1 MKKVIDVNA
10 ADWKTA
16 VIQQSHTIP
25 VVIDFWAAWCGPCRM
40 LGPIL
45 EKIANEPNSGFVLA
59 KLDTDQNQQI
69 AMQYSIQ
76 GIPAVKAF
84 VNGRVVKE
92 FVGALPESQVRA
104 FIQQLPKAAGKS
116 TGKPTAKKPASQAIG
131 SPDDR
136 LKAARALL
144 SQGKGCSAKIQLD
157 GLTDPAAVKLMPF
170 AAFLCSMGKGG
181 SNDDLSIAYE
191 QVARSMNKADYAS
204 GLYKMLTILNQDK
217 GYRNGEAYKAMMGLF
232 ELLGSDHEL
241 TRAYMPLVA

>member
-10 ADWKTA
+10 ADWQTA
-16 VIQQSHTIP
+16 VIQQSHTTPI
-25 VVIDFWAAWCGPCRM
+25 VVDFWAAWCGPCRM

-59 KLDTDQNQQI
+59 KLDTDSNQQI

-104 FIQQLPKAAGKS
+104 FIQQLPKSAD
-116 TGKPTAKKPASQAIG
+116 KPAAKKPASQAIG

-157 GLTDPAAVKLMPF
+157 GLTDPAALKLMPF
-170 AAFLCSMGKGG
+170 AAFLCAMGKGG
-181 SNDDLSIAYE
+181 GNDDLAIAYE
-191 QVARSMNKADYAS
+191 QVARSMSKADYAS

-217 GYRNGEAYKAMMGLF
+217 GYRNGEAYKATMGLF
-232 ELLGSDHEL
+232 ELLGTDHEM

>member
-1 MKKVIDVNA
+1 
-10 ADWKTA
+10 
-16 VIQQSHTIP
+16 
-25 VVIDFWAAWCGPCRM
+25 M

-45 EKIANEPNSGFVLA
+45 EKVANEANSGFVLA
-59 KLDTDQNQQI
+59 KLNTDQNQQI

-84 VNGRVVKE
+84 VNGQVVKE

-104 FIQQLPKAAGKS
+104 FIQQLPKAAGKPA
-116 TGKPTAKKPASQAIG
+116 GKPASKPAAKKPASQAIG

-170 AAFLCSMGKGG
+170 AAFLCSMGKGNG
-181 SNDDLSIAYE
+181 NDDLAIAYE

-217 GYRNGEAYKAMMGLF
+217 GYRNGEAHKATMGLF
-232 ELLGSDHEL
+232 ELLGTDHEL
-241 TRAYMPLVA
+241 TRAYMPLVKS

>member
-10 ADWKTA
+10 NDWQTA

-25 VVIDFWAAWCGPCRM
+25 VVVDFWAAWCGPCRM

-45 EKIANEPNSGFVLA
+45 EKVANEANSGFVLA

-69 AMQYSIQ
+69 AMQFGIQ

-84 VNGRVVKE
+84 VNGKVVKE

-104 FIQQLPKAAGKS
+104 FIQQLPKVADKS
-116 TGKPTAKKPASQAIG
+116 AAKKPASQAIG
-131 SPDDR
+131 SPADR
-136 LKAARALL
+136 LKVARTLL

-157 GLTDPAAVKLMPF
+157 GLTDSAAVKLMPF
-170 AAFLCSMGKGG
+170 AAFLCAMGKGG
-181 SNDDLSIAYE
+181 NNDDLSIAYE

-217 GYRNGEAYKAMMGLF
+217 GYRNGEAYKATMGLF
-232 ELLGSDHEL
+232 ELLGADHEL